1 MIYLGSDHRGFE
13 LKEKIK
19 NYLDEQGLDHE
30 DLGNL
35 KYDALDD
42 FPDFAR
48 AVAEKVAENPTTDK
62 GILICGSGVGV
73 DIAANRIKGIRSA
86 LVSIPEAAR
95 LSRKDDN
102 TNILSLGADFVT
114 DKKAEE
120 IIDIW
125 LHTEFSGEEKYTRRI
140 NKIDQ

>member
-42 FPDFAR
+42 FPDFAK
-48 AVAEKVAENPTTDK
+48 AVAEKVAENPMADR

-73 DIAANRIKGIRSA
+73 DITANRVKGIRSA

-114 DKKAEE
+114 GKKAEE
-120 IIDIW
+120 IIDVW
-125 LHTEFSGEEKYTRRI
+125 LHTEFSGEEKYLRRI

>member
-19 NYLDEQGLDHE
+19 SYLDEQGIDHE

-42 FPDFAR
+42 FPDFAK
-48 AVAEKVAENPTTDK
+48 AVAEKVAENPTIDK

-73 DIAANRIKGIRSA
+73 DITANRVKGIRSA
-86 LVSIPEAAR
+86 LVSVPEAAK

-114 DKKAEE
+114 GKKAEE

-125 LHTEFSGEEKYTRRI
+125 LHAEFSGEEKYLRRI